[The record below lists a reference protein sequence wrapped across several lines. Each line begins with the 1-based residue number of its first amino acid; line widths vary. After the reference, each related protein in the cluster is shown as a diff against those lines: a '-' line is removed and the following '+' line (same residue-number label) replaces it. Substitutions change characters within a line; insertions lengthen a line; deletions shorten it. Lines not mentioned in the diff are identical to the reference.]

1 MTQIY
6 RLQALKNKIEKAISS
21 YSEVFYASQWKDNI
35 EVEILEGVID
45 DDPIVV
51 SQFDNDELSA
61 MRELM
66 QEGLWL
72 TYSEQENAVVLT
84 KKFMNR
90 LGDLPINF
98 DNITNGAD

>member
-21 YSEVFYASQWKDNI
+21 YSEVFYASKWKDNI
-35 EVEILEGVID
+35 EVEILEGLLD

-51 SQFDNDELSA
+51 SQFDNDELIA
-61 MRELM
+61 MKELM
-66 QEGLWL
+66 REGLWL
-72 TYSEQENAVVLT
+72 TYSHQEDAVVLT

-90 LGDLPINF
+90 LSNLPINF

>member
-1 MTQIY
+1 
-6 RLQALKNKIEKAISS
+6 
-21 YSEVFYASQWKDNI
+21 
-35 EVEILEGVID
+35 
-45 DDPIVV
+45 
-51 SQFDNDELSA
+51 
-61 MRELM
+61 MR
-66 QEGLWL
+66 EGLWL